1 MIISMNINEN
11 DLLFQKKTW
20 AQELVH
26 GDLYNETEHD
36 YN

>member
-1 MIISMNINEN
+1 MKMFYS
-11 DLLFQKKTW
+11 FRKKTW

-26 GDLYNETEHD
+26 DDIYNETEHD